1 MECTV
6 QNNKMVTLSSA
17 VRAAIVDKFQDIGKA
32 EIRYSHWAAREYKQ
46 IYMQVLPK
54 IKQKAILTINK
65 NTNTATLP
73 LDWDTELFI
82 GGIDI
87 TLNKIPLR
95 LNNDLVDVKNIT
107 VVTDDLKCP
116 KCDTDTSICNEL
128 SITTET
134 SLVVINDNTYE
145 KTITKK
151 LYPNGDYYLE
161 TVMPFYDIQT
171 STVIYPAA
179 KKEFISNFSLK
190 PCGCLE
196 DTIENIT
203 TLQNACPDI
212 YCRYY
217 ASCGS
222 PCNTSYD
229 SYKIFE
235 ESGLIQFSN
244 NFPYDKV
251 YVEYYGFIQKISGQY
266 YIPQVAFETIVEGIK
281 YRAIKNKD
289 NEPRWRIL
297 DQKEEYRQV
306 KGNMMKILGRVS
318 LVSIIQAAAR
328 LPKFDIDF
336 SYNNWY
342 GCFTAPAAVVAAS
355 VDSCQNGSGSGSS
368 VIQTSITQIINRTAF
383 VLAVKAGLG
392 TGHPTPGATS
402 YQNNILK
409 GATDIQSITLAKQ
422 TLTILDGD
430 FTFDGTTGTITLSNL
445 NTFIAGDS
453 LIVYYNKTT

>member
-6 QNNKMVTLSSA
+6 ENNKMVTLSSA

-32 EIRYSHWAAREYKQ
+32 EQRFSMWASREYKQ

-54 IKQKAILTINK
+54 LKQKAILTVNK

-73 LDWDTELFI
+73 LDWDKELFI
-82 GGIDI
+82 GGIDSK
-87 TLNKIPLR
+87 LNKIPLKI
-95 LNNDLVDVKNIT
+95 NHSLVDVRNVTT
-107 VVTDDLKCP
+107 VADDLKCP
-116 KCDTDTSICNEL
+116 KCSADTSICNDL
-128 SITTET
+128 SVTQNV
-134 SLVVINDNTYE
+134 SLIVINNNTYE
-145 KTITKK
+145 KTVTKR

-161 TVMPFYDIQT
+161 TVMPFLDIQ
-171 STVIYPAA
+171 SNTVIYPTP
-179 KKEFISNFSLK
+179 KKEFIANLSLK

-196 DTIENIT
+196 DTVKNIT
-203 TLQNACPDI
+203 TLKTYCPDI
-212 YCRYY
+212 YCNYY
-217 ASCGS
+217 GSCGM
-222 PCNTSYD
+222 PCNADYD
-229 SYKIFE
+229 GYKIFE

-266 YIPQVAFETIVEGIK
+266 YIPQLAFETIVEGIK

-318 LVSIIQAAAR
+318 LVNIIQAAAR

-336 SYNNWY
+336 GYNNWY
-342 GCFTAPAAVVAAS
+342 SCFTAPAVVAAT
-355 VDSCQNGSGSGSS
+355 VDSCQNGNGSS
-368 VIQTSITQIINRTAF
+368 ATQTSFTQIINRTAF

-392 TGHPTPGATS
+392 IGHPTPGATS
-402 YQNNILK
+402 YQNNILI
-409 GATDIQSITLAKQ
+409 GATDIQSVMLAKQ
-422 TLTILDGD
+422 LLTILDGD
-430 FTFDGTTGTITLSNL
+430 FTFNGTTGTITLSNS
-445 NTFIAGDS
+445 NTFIGGDS
-453 LIVYYNKTT
+453 LIVYYNKNF